1 MKKRFYATCIVLLLA
16 GCARVPDPAAQCV
29 NETVSER
36 SGYEVSWDRRLPTC
50 KEDTISCLLTD
61 ELTVES
67 AVQIALLNSPEIQAL
82 FEMIGIAQADLVNAS
97 LIANPIFGA
106 AVRIPDQ
113 PYVLFNTEIDAL
125 QPIVNILLQPIRK
138 KTASLAL
145 AETNAQVAHEMFS
158 FIQQVCSSYYSL
170 QAARANLDLQ
180 NQLLEVKEL
189 QYLLARKQ
197 HEAGIIYALDLNH
210 YWDVYQHALQQYRSM
225 QIDVN
230 THRQQLAHLMGIC
243 DTEIHIP
250 CRTSV
255 PETPLLCREDLLEIA
270 FCQRLDLLAQ
280 RLKTDS
286 IAASF
291 GLYRWWA
298 YTDFMAGAAY
308 ESEPDGLRKTG
319 PGFAL
324 EIPVFNYGQGDRM
337 RACAEFQQSYQMY
350 RNLALQVSQDVNT
363 AFEGVVVS
371 KEKLDDLLDIILPNN
386 KLIIDQT
393 LCLYNFMNAG
403 VYELLESKAEEI
415 STKMMI
421 ADTAR
426 DYLIFRANLTL
437 AVGGGL
443 P

>member
-1 MKKRFYATCIVLLLA
+1 MKQLLTAWCILFLA

-29 NETVSER
+29 NKTIAKR
-36 SGYEVSWDRRLPTC
+36 SGHEVSWDRKLPAC
-50 KEDTISCLLTD
+50 KEDIILCLLSY
-61 ELTVES
+61 ELSVES

-145 AETNAQVAHEMFS
+145 AETNAQVTHEMFS
-158 FIQQVCSSYYSL
+158 FIQQVCFSYYSL

-180 NQLLEVKEL
+180 NQLLEVREL
-189 QYLLARKQ
+189 QYLLAKKQ
-197 HEAGIIYALDLNH
+197 YEAGITYALDLND
-210 YWDVYQHALQQYRSM
+210 YWDNYQHALLQYRSM

-230 THRQQLAHLMGIC
+230 TLRQQLAHLMGVC
-243 DTEIHIP
+243 DSEIHIACQAP
-250 CRTSV
+250 V
-255 PETPLLCREDLLEIA
+255 PETPLFCREDLLEFA
-270 FCQRLDLLAQ
+270 FCQRLDLLAK

-298 YTDFMAGAAY
+298 YSDFMAGIAY
-308 ESEPDGLRKTG
+308 ESEPDGSRKTG

-324 EIPVFNYGQGDRM
+324 EVPLFNYGQGDRM
-337 RACAEFQQSYQMY
+337 RALAEFRQSYQMY
-350 RNLALQVSQDVNT
+350 LDLALQVSQDVNT
-363 AFEGVVVS
+363 AFKGVVVS
-371 KEKLDDLLDIILPNN
+371 KEKLDDLIDIILPNN
-386 KLIIDQT
+386 QLIIDQT
-393 LCLYNFMNAG
+393 LRLYNFMNAG
-403 VYELLESKAEEI
+403 VYELLEFKAEEI
-415 STKMMI
+415 NTKMMI

-426 DYLIFRANLTL
+426 DYLVFRANLTL